1 MKRFLVNLRAS
12 WRVVFLMLWTFGMFC
27 LLMGLCF
34 LARLRS
40 VEAGLRVRAAIIRTW
55 ARIALR
61 ACGFRTIVQGSPPPA
76 PCFTVSN
83 HLSSIDSVV
92 FCAIIG
98 GTFVARHDMEQWPLI
113 GTLTRN
119 VGIIFVNRLRRTDV
133 TSINTRIAEALEKGY
148 AVHMY
153 AESRIGDGKAVLP
166 FKPALLEPAVQT
178 QMPVH
183 YAVIGYRTFPGDA
196 PPMEAIHWGPSKP
209 FTEHILDILRLRG
222 AEVTVTF
229 GDTSI
234 SGTDRKELAQAL
246 WERVESEFVP
256 LD

>member
-1 MKRFLVNLRAS
+1 MKRFLANIRLAWRA
-12 WRVVFLMLWTFGMFC
+12 VFLMLWTCGMFC
-27 LLMGLCF
+27 LLVCLRF
-34 LARLRS
+34 LGRLRS
-40 VEAGLRVRAAIIRTW
+40 TRAELRLRGAVIRAW
-55 ARIALR
+55 ARVALR
-61 ACGFRTIVQGSPPPA
+61 ACGFRLHVEGTPPPH

-92 FCAIIG
+92 FCGIIG

-113 GTLTRN
+113 GPLTRN
-119 VGIIFVNRLRRTDV
+119 IGIIFVNRLRRTDV
-133 TSINTRIAEALEKGY
+133 STINARIAEALEKGY

-153 AESRIGDGKAVLP
+153 AESRIGDGKTVLP

-178 QMPVH
+178 QTQVH
-183 YAVIGYRTFPGDA
+183 YAVIGYRTLPGD
-196 PPMEAIHWGPSKP
+196 PPPIEAIHWGPSKS
-209 FTEHILDILRLRG
+209 FSQHLLDILRLRG

-246 WERVESEFVP
+246 WEQVQAGFVP
-256 LD
+256 LE